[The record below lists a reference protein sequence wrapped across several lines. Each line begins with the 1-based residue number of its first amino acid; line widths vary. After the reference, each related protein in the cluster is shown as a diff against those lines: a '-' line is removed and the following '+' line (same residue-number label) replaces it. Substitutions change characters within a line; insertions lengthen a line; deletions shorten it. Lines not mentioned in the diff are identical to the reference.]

1 MFRSHFQAHLR
12 SLILFAA
19 AAWLALAPAQAGN
32 KKWTSEF
39 PGEKS
44 FATSGDNYFLPLIPG
59 LFQVLETP
67 NHRVKVVVTVTD
79 KTKIVDGVETR
90 RVPTVS
96 AYCTSY
102 NEP

>member
-1 MFRSHFQAHLR
+1 VHSAQHSLRLGGADMSRSHFHISLR
-12 SLILFAA
+12 SVVLLTAA
-19 AAWLALAPAQAGN
+19 AGLTLVPAQAGT

-79 KTKIVDGVETR
+79 KTKIIDGVETR
-90 RVPTVS
+90 I
-96 AYCTSY
+96 
-102 NEP
+102 